1 MKSLLAALSAG
12 LILWVGGAAF
22 AQDGGKLSVLCAA
35 DEAWCGAMQRAY
47 ELKSGVQTVMGEDIR
62 VAPARGNL
70 GQSKRHEVSRHLRS
84 ANRRTDHHALA
95 EFEAVGAASADIHLA
110 GAQRHAK

>member
-1 MKSLLAALSAG
+1 MKSMLAALSAG

-47 ELKSGVQTVMGEDIR
+47 ELKSGAQTVMVRKSTGEVLDQIR
-62 VAPARGNL
+62 REKNAPTVDVWWGGTATRIC
-70 GQSKRHEVSRHLRS
+70 
-84 ANRRTDHHALA
+84 RRRPK
-95 EFEAVGAASADIHLA
+95 IC
-110 GAQRHAK
+110 